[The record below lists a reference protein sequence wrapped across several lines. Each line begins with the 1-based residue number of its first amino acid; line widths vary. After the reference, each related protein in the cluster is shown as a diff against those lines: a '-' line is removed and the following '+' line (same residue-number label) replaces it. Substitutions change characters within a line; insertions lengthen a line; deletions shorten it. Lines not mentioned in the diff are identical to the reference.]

1 MSKKVLQINNLLN
14 GDKDALAHALSQQYV
29 RWRGQRQGWES
40 EKKELRNYIFATS
53 TRTTTNSS
61 LPWRNNTTIPKICQ
75 IRDNLHANYL
85 DALFPN
91 DDWLIWEGDDQ
102 ESVAKEK
109 RRIIEMYIKNKA
121 KKSGFREEISKC
133 INDYIDYG
141 IALGEV
147 VWVNESHYDPEL
159 DKDVVSYM
167 GPKFMRV
174 SPWDHYF
181 NPTATH
187 YNKTSKF
194 TRILKN
200 IGELKKE
207 IKTRP
212 DLLFDE
218 AAFQKIVDR
227 RRSIHAFSW
236 EDVNKAEGYYA
247 DGFGSLFEY
256 LGSGIVELI
265 EFEGDIYDEKEDVL
279 LENRIITIADGTYIL
294 RNIPNPNWFGT
305 DNKRMVCWRDRPDN
319 LYGMGPLDNLI
330 GMQYRIDHL
339 ENFKA
344 DAMDQTIL
352 PPKKIIGDVEPFTWA
367 PGANIFIPDKDGDV
381 VPMAPNPAV
390 FQVNTEIAFLLELM
404 EEMAGAPKQAMG
416 IRTPGEKTAFEV
428 QSLDN
433 AAGRIFHAKTNKF
446 EVEFMEPILNLMLET
461 ARRNLNVA
469 DTLKVVDDDF
479 GAATFV
485 SITREDITATGKLRP
500 MGARHFAARAQLMQ
514 NLNGIFNGAI
524 GQIIS
529 PDLSRKSLSK
539 LVEETMGLSRY
550 QLFKDNIAVQEQ
562 AETARLS
569 QQAQS
574 DIMNEQTIPV
584 EEGMLDLE

>member
-1 MSKKVLQINNLLN
+1 MNKVVQLNNLLN
-14 GDKDALAHALSQQYV
+14 QDKDALATGLTQKYV
-29 RWRGQRQGWES
+29 SWRTQRQGWEA

-85 DALFPN
+85 DAVFPN
-91 DDWLIWEGDDQ
+91 DDWLIWEGDDE
-102 ESVAKEK
+102 ESVAKDK
-109 RRIIEMYIKNKA
+109 RRIIEQYIRNKA

-133 INDYIDYG
+133 LNDYIEYG
-141 IALGEV
+141 MALGEV
-147 VWVNESHYDPEL
+147 IWVNESHYEAEL
-159 DKDVVSYM
+159 DQDVPTYI
-167 GPKFMRV
+167 GPKFLRI

-181 NPTATH
+181 NPSATH
-187 YNKTSKF
+187 YNKTPKF

-207 IKTRP
+207 LKTRP
-212 DLLFDE
+212 DLQFDPVV
-218 AAFQKIVDR
+218 FQKIIDR
-227 RRSIHAFSW
+227 RRSIHAYSW

-247 DGFGSLFEY
+247 DGFGSLSEY
-256 LGSGIVELI
+256 LGSGVVELL
-265 EFEGDIYDEKEDVL
+265 EFEGDIYDEREDVL
-279 LENRIITIADGTYIL
+279 LENHIITIADGHYIL

-305 DNKRMVCWRDRPDN
+305 DNKHMVAWRDRPDN
-319 LYGMGPLDNLI
+319 LYGMGPLDNLV
-330 GMQYRIDHL
+330 GMQYRVDHL

-352 PPKKIIGDVEPFTWA
+352 PPKKIIGDVEPFVWA
-367 PGANIFIPDKDGDV
+367 PGANIHIPDRDGDV
-381 VPMAPNPAV
+381 IPMPPNPAV
-390 FQVNTEIAFLLELM
+390 FQVNTEIGFLLELM

-433 AAGRIFHAKTNKF
+433 AAGRIFHSKTNKF
-446 EVEFMEPILNLMLET
+446 EVEFMEPILNLMLEVS
-461 ARRNLNVA
+461 RRNLDVA
-469 DTLKVVDDDF
+469 DTLKIVDDDF
-479 GAATFV
+479 GASTFI
-485 SITREDITATGKLRP
+485 SITKDDITATGKLRP

-524 GQIIS
+524 GQLVA
-529 PDLSRKSLSK
+529 PDTSRKAMTK
-539 LVEETMGLSRY
+539 LVEEVMGLTRY
-550 QLFKDNIAVQEQ
+550 QLFKDNIAIQEQ

-569 QQAQS
+569 QQAQA
-574 DIMNEQTIPV
+574 DIQNEQTVPL
-584 EEGMLDLE
+584 EENMLQG